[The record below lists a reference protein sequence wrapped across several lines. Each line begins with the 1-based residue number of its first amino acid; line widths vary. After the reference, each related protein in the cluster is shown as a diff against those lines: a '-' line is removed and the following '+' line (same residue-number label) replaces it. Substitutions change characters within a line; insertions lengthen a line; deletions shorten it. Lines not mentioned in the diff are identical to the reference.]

1 MMKNK
6 SDLHRHVM
14 LCKLLSCLILA
25 LILPSQATMP
35 AYAFYG
41 FGSKVAFADGD
52 EGYPLNHCCLNLG
65 FWDIGREKG
74 VYDDRDPVYLIM
86 NGNNFISINS
96 IRITPFAGYA
106 PGSKV
111 KRTDADINAQIIS
124 FRNWSIAY
132 LDSNDDSIYGLED
145 SLYLHNR
152 SCGNQIVPGDIRL
165 TFFQGFLPGTRV
177 RNSNADSDLAVS
189 DLMSIDTSDVI
200 PQVVVISFYN
210 ANGNYLK
217 GSPQYDL
224 TDPVYLHVIAPET
237 RIWEGIIGLVGAND
251 LRLSF

>member
-1 MMKNK
+1 MKNK
-6 SDLHRHVM
+6 SDLHRYVM
-14 LCKLLSCLILA
+14 LCKLLFCLILA
-25 LILPSQATMP
+25 LILSSQATLP

-41 FGSKVAFADGD
+41 FGSKVTFADED
-52 EGYPLNHCCLNLG
+52 VGYPLNSRCLNLG

-74 VYDDRDPVYLIM
+74 VYDERDPVYLIM
-86 NGNNFISINS
+86 NKNNFISIDS
-96 IRITPFAGYA
+96 IRITPFAGYV

-111 KRTDADINAQIIS
+111 KRTDADINAQITS
-124 FRNWSIAY
+124 LRNWSIAY
-132 LDSNDDSIYGLED
+132 LDSNGDSIYGLED

-152 SCGNQIVPGDIRL
+152 SCGNQIVSGDIRL

-177 RNSNADSDLAVS
+177 RNSNSDADLVVS
-189 DLMSIDTSDVI
+189 DLMSINTSDVI

-210 ANGNYLK
+210 ANGNYLE

-224 TDPVYLHVIAPET
+224 TDPVYLHILVPEN